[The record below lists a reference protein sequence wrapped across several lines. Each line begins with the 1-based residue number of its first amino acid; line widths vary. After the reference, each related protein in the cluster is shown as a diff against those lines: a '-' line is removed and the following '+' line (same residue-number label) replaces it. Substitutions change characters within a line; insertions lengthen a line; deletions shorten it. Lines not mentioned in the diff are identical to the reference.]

1 MNKHLDNIML
11 NENGGYIGRKTQDSY
26 QHMIFRGRF
35 TVKKK
40 PCIYMMPYYVSVL
53 SNTFNLA
60 LYSTLENQC

>member
-35 TVKKK
+35 TVKKTLHLHDAIL
-40 PCIYMMPYYVSVL
+40 CEC
-53 SNTFNLA
+53 TFKHI
-60 LYSTLENQC
+60 